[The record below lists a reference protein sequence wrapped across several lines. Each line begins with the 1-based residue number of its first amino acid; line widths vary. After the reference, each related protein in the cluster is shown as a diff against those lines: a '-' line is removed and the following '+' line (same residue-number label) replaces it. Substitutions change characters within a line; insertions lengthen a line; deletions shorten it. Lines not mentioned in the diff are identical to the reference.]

1 MSPPPQE
8 EKSSRGAL
16 GVRHGGKRERYA
28 RLLQRGLTTL
38 QLVCVLSLLAG
49 GAAARAEV
57 GIEYEVTV
65 SGIADSEIR
74 TRVESVIETVALRV
88 ERPLASLGLLRQR
101 VEADVPRILSVLRS
115 EGYYDAQV
123 ATAVDRD
130 VKPVQVTF
138 RIDPGP
144 RYRIKEVEINSA
156 SKGPAVPSN
165 LPKPADIGLERG
177 EVARARTVLDGEA
190 KLLTYLKDRGYPFAR
205 VEERQAVV
213 DHADH
218 SMSVRFR
225 VEPGPI
231 AYFGPTTITG
241 LQSVDA
247 SVILHKIPW
256 REGDLYQGSRLGELQ
271 KKLTTTGL
279 FSSVEITSGKAV
291 DEKGRV
297 PVTVAVIEGKHRTV
311 TAGVGYRTDEGPGA
325 NVSWEH
331 RNFFHAG
338 ERLTVAG
345 KASGITRS
353 LETTF
358 RKPTLWREDQRLTYT
373 LRLAEDRP
381 DTYRSRNLAGSLVL
395 ERELTKGL
403 VAGAGVGAKA
413 ADVSQ
418 EGPNQK
424 FLLLSVPLSL
434 GWNGTDN
441 LLDPKRGTRLALQ
454 VAPYQDLVSENVR
467 FIKAK
472 VSTSHYLQVVS
483 DPSVVLAG
491 RGAVGLIEGTSRL
504 SVPAD
509 ERFYAGGGGSIRG
522 YRYQSVGPLENDK
535 PTGGRS
541 FVELSLETR
550 LRVSERLGL
559 IAFIDGGTAFANE
572 PFSSSSDEEEMRWGT
587 GLGFAYYTPIGPFR
601 LDVAVPLNRRQGVDD
616 SFQIYVSLGQA
627 F

>member
-8 EKSSRGAL
+8 EKRAKSAL
-16 GVRHGGKRERYA
+16 RVRHGSKGSRGT
-28 RLLQRGLTTL
+28 RLVSVELTAL
-38 QLVCVLSLLAG
+38 GLVCALSLLAG

-57 GIEYEVTV
+57 GIPYEVTV
-65 SGIADSEIR
+65 SGIADSGIR
-74 TRVESVIETVALRV
+74 TKVESVIETVALRA
-88 ERPLASLGLLRQR
+88 ERPPASLGVLRQR
-101 VEADVPRILSVLRS
+101 VEGDVPRILSVLRS
-115 EGYYDAQV
+115 EGYYDAKV
-123 ATAVDRD
+123 ATAIDSD
-130 VKPVQVTF
+130 IKPVRVVF
-138 RIDPGP
+138 RVNSGSP
-144 RYRIKEVEINSA
+144 YRIKEVEINRTD
-156 SKGPAVPSN
+156 KGPATPSN
-165 LPKPADIGLERG
+165 LPQPADIGLTRG
-177 EVARARTVLDGEA
+177 EVARAQTVVDGEA

-205 VEERQAVV
+205 VEDRQVVV

-218 SMSVRFR
+218 SMSVHFR
-225 VEPGPI
+225 VDPGPT
-231 AYFGPTTITG
+231 AYFGSTTVTG
-241 LQSVDA
+241 LQSVY
-247 SVILHKIPW
+247 SYFIVHKIPW
-256 REGDLYQGSRLGELQ
+256 REGDLYRGSLLDELQ
-271 KKLTTTGL
+271 KRLTATGL
-279 FSSVEITSGKAV
+279 FSSVQITSGKAV

-297 PVTVAVIEGKHRTV
+297 PITVAVTESKHRTV
-311 TAGVGYRTDEGPGA
+311 TAGVGYRTDEGLGA
-325 NVSWEH
+325 NASWEH
-331 RNFFHAG
+331 RNFFRAG

-345 KASGITRS
+345 KASSITRS

-358 RKPTLWREDQRLTYT
+358 RKPTLWREDQWLTYT

-381 DTYRSRNLAGSLVL
+381 DTYRSRNLGGSLVL
-395 ERELTKGL
+395 ERELRKGL

-418 EGPNQK
+418 EGPNEK
-424 FLLLSVPLSL
+424 FVLLSVPLSL
-434 GWNGTDN
+434 GWNGTDD

-454 VAPYQDLVSENVR
+454 AAPYQDLVSEDVR

-472 VSTSHYLQVVS
+472 VSTSHYLQVMS
-483 DPSVVLAG
+483 DPSLVLAG
-491 RGAVGLIEGTSRL
+491 RGAVGLIEGASRL

-522 YRYQSVGPLENDK
+522 YRYQSVGPLEDDK

-550 LRVSERLGL
+550 LRVSERVGL
-559 IAFIDGGTAFANE
+559 IAFIDGGTAFAKE
-572 PFSSSSDEEEMRWGT
+572 PFSSSSDEEEIRWGT

>member
-1 MSPPPQE
+1 
-8 EKSSRGAL
+8 
-16 GVRHGGKRERYA
+16 V
-28 RLLQRGLTTL
+28 
-38 QLVCVLSLLAG
+38 
-49 GAAARAEV
+49 
-57 GIEYEVTV
+57 
-65 SGIADSEIR
+65 
-74 TRVESVIETVALRV
+74 
-88 ERPLASLGLLRQR
+88 
-101 VEADVPRILSVLRS
+101 
-115 EGYYDAQV
+115 
-123 ATAVDRD
+123 
-130 VKPVQVTF
+130 
-138 RIDPGP
+138 DPGP
-144 RYRIKEVEINSA
+144 PYRIKEVEIKATDES
-156 SKGPAVPSN
+156 PAVPGN
-165 LPKPADIGLERG
+165 LPKAADIGLERR

-190 KLLTYLKDRGYPFAR
+190 KLLTYLKDKGYPFAR
-205 VEERQAVV
+205 VEERQVVV

-225 VEPGPI
+225 VEPGPT
-231 AYFGPTTITG
+231 ASFGPTTVTG
-241 LQSVDA
+241 LQFVDA
-247 SVILHKIPW
+247 SVILNKIPW
-256 REGDLYQGSRLGELQ
+256 REGDLYQGSRLEQLQ
-271 KKLTTTGL
+271 KKLTATGL
-279 FSSVEITSGKAV
+279 FSSVQITAGKAV

-297 PVTVAVIEGKHRTV
+297 PVTVTVTEGKHRTV
-311 TAGVGYRTDEGPGA
+311 TAGVGYRTDEGLGA

-338 ERLTVAG
+338 ERLAVTG

-358 RKPTLWREDQRLTYT
+358 REPTLWREDQWLTYT

-403 VAGAGVGAKA
+403 VVGAGVGAKA
-413 ADVSQ
+413 AAVSQ
-418 EGPNQK
+418 EGPNEE

-434 GWNGTDN
+434 GWNGTDD
-441 LLDPKRGTRLALQ
+441 LLDPRRGTRLALQ
-454 VAPYQDLVSENVR
+454 VAPYQDLVSEDVR
-467 FIKAK
+467 FIKAR

-483 DPSVVLAG
+483 DPSLVLAG
-491 RGAVGLIEGTSRL
+491 RGAVGLIEGASRL

-522 YRYQSVGPLENDK
+522 YRYQSVGPLDDDK

-559 IAFIDGGTAFANE
+559 IAFVDGGTAFATE
-572 PFSSSSDEEEMRWGT
+572 PFSSGEEEMRWGT
-587 GLGFAYYTPIGPFR
+587 GMAFAYYTPIGPFR

>member
-1 MSPPPQE
+1 MIPPPVE

-16 GVRHGGKRERYA
+16 GVRPGGKGERCA
-28 RLLQRGLTTL
+28 RLFQRGLTTL
-38 QLVCVLSLLAG
+38 WVVCVLSLLAG
-49 GAAARAEV
+49 GAAARVEV
-57 GIEYEVTV
+57 GIRYEVTV
-65 SGIADSEIR
+65 TGIADSEIR
-74 TRVESVIETVALRV
+74 TQVESVIETVALRL
-88 ERPLASLGLLRQR
+88 ERPPASLGLLRQR
-101 VEADVPRILSVLRS
+101 AEADVPRILSVLRS
-115 EGYYDAQV
+115 EGYYDARV
-123 ATAVDRD
+123 AAAVDSD

-144 RYRIKEVEINSA
+144 RYRIKEVEIS
-156 SKGPAVPSN
+156 STDKGPAVSGN
-165 LPKPADIGLERG
+165 LPKAAGIGLARG
-177 EVARARTVLDGEA
+177 EVARARAVLDGEA
-190 KLLTYLKDRGYPFAR
+190 KLLTYLKERGYPFAR
-205 VEERQAVV
+205 VEERQVVV

-218 SMSVRFR
+218 SMSVHLR
-225 VEPGPI
+225 VDPGPR

-241 LQSVDA
+241 LQSVYA
-247 SVILHKIPW
+247 SVILNKIPW
-256 REGDLYQGSRLGELQ
+256 REGDLYQGSRLEQLQ
-271 KKLTTTGL
+271 KKLTATGL
-279 FSSVEITSGKAV
+279 FSSVQITSGKTA

-297 PVTVAVIEGKHRTV
+297 PVTVAVTEGKHRTV
-311 TAGVGYRTDEGPGA
+311 TAGVGYRTDEGLGA

-358 RKPTLWREDQRLTYT
+358 REPTLWREDQWLTYT

-381 DTYRSRNLAGSLVL
+381 DAYRSRNLAGSLVL

-413 ADVSQ
+413 ADVGQ
-418 EGPNQK
+418 EGPNEK
-424 FLLLSVPLSL
+424 FLLLSLPLSL
-434 GWNGTDN
+434 GWNGTDD
-441 LLDPKRGTRLALQ
+441 LLDPKRGTRLSLQ
-454 VAPYQDLVSENVR
+454 VAPYQDLGSEDVR
-467 FIKAK
+467 FIKARA
-472 VSTSHYLQVVS
+472 STSHYLQVVS

-491 RGAVGLIEGTSRL
+491 RGAVGVIEGASRL

-522 YRYQSVGPLENDK
+522 YRYQSVGPLEDDK

-559 IAFIDGGTAFANE
+559 IAFVDGGTAFANE
-572 PFSSSSDEEEMRWGT
+572 PFSSSGEEEMRWGT
-587 GLGFAYYTPIGPFR
+587 GMGFAYYTPIGPFR